1 MSLPSGLTHRGLTD
15 MIRRRRE
22 DAANVTCTFQGIDGE
37 EQNERSDALAPNAMD
52 GSPAIGTRS
61 GSIFGTAIGQ
71 DRIDLGQ
78 YVDQVCSAG
87 DAVAGVICF

>member
-1 MSLPSGLTHRGLTD
+1 